1 MHGLYTTA
9 GLILAAIIAYRFHRP
24 ILAALARFDAR
35 NTRRK
40 IAEIRDRQDRHA
52 HYKHTLELAEEQ
64 VDVVTETT
72 VIDKRTGEPVS
83 RFLFAGEMFGTRED
97 AAEARQAA
105 VVAKAREFYVELPT
119 ALTRRGGD
127 STLR

>member
-9 GLILAAIIAYRFHRP
+9 GLVLAAIIAYRFHRP

-35 NTRRK
+35 NTERK
-40 IAEIRDRQDRHA
+40 IAEMRDRQDRHA

-72 VIDKRTGEPVS
+72 MIDKRTGEPVS
-83 RFLFAGEMFGTRED
+83 RFLFAGEMFMTREE
-97 AAEARQAA
+97 AEAARQQA
-105 VVAKAREFYVELPT
+105 VLIKAREFYVELPA

-127 STLR
+127 GTLR